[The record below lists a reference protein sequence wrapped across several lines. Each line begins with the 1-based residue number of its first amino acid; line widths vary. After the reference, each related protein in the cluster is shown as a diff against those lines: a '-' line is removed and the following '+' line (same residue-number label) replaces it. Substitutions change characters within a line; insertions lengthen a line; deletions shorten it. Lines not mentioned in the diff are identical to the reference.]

1 MTKNQLAKYIEETL
15 LTADATVIDI
25 ENLCE
30 KAKKYGFYGICVSP
44 KYVELAKELLKA
56 TEIKVISTVGYPY
69 GTTLPE
75 VKSVEAMLLASN
87 GADELDIVP
96 NFSALKEGEL
106 DLFYNEI
113 MDLAHEVKIPVK
125 IVLDAKRLSEK
136 DLITASKLSI
146 QAGAKFVKITN
157 ANPSLV
163 EIISNE
169 TMGDIKI
176 KVSAGIKDL
185 NTALA
190 YVSAGATR
198 IGTSA
203 GDKIIDEF
211 KENN

>member
-15 LTADATVIDI
+15 LTADATVVDI

-30 KAKKYGFYGICVSP
+30 RAKKYGFYGICVSP

-56 TEIKVISTVGYPY
+56 TEIKVVSVVGYPY

-87 GADELDIVP
+87 GVDELDIVP
-96 NFSALKEGEL
+96 NYSALKEGEL

-113 MDLAHEVKIPVK
+113 MDLAHEVKVPVK
-125 IVLDAKRLSEK
+125 IVLDAKRLDEK
-136 DLITASKLSI
+136 DMITASKLSI
-146 QAGAKFVKITN
+146 QAGAKFIKVTN
-157 ANPSLV
+157 ATASLIQV
-163 EIISNE
+163 LSNE

-185 NTALA
+185 NTALSF
-190 YVSAGATR
+190 VSAGATR

-211 KENN
+211 KA

>member
-203 GDKIIDEF
+203 GDNIIDEF
-211 KENN
+211 KA

>member
-15 LTADATVIDI
+15 LSADATVVDI

-56 TEIKVISTVGYPY
+56 TEIKVISVVGYPY

-75 VKSVEAMLLASN
+75 VKSVEAMLLSSN
-87 GADELDIVP
+87 GADELDVVP
-96 NFSALKEGEL
+96 NYSALKEGEL

-113 MDLAHEVKIPVK
+113 MDLSHEVKIPVK
-125 IVLDAKRLSEK
+125 IVLDAKRLNEK
-136 DLITASKLSI
+136 DMITASKLSI
-146 QAGAKFVKITN
+146 QAGAKFIKVTN
-157 ANPSLV
+157 ATA
-163 EIISNE
+163 EIVQILSNE

-185 NTALA
+185 NTALSF
-190 YVSAGATR
+190 VSTGATR
-198 IGTSA
+198 IGTSS

-211 KENN
+211 KA

>member
-113 MDLAHEVKIPVK
+113 MDLSHEVKIPVK

-157 ANPSLV
+157 AKPSLV

-211 KENN
+211 KA

>member
-15 LTADATVIDI
+15 LTADATVVDI

-30 KAKKYGFYGICVSP
+30 RAKKYGFYGICVSP

-56 TEIKVISTVGYPY
+56 TEIKVVSVVGYPY

-87 GADELDIVP
+87 GVDELDIVP
-96 NFSALKEGEL
+96 NYSALKEGEL

-113 MDLAHEVKIPVK
+113 MDLAHEVKVPVK
-125 IVLDAKRLSEK
+125 IVLDAKRLDEK
-136 DLITASKLSI
+136 DMITASKLSI
-146 QAGAKFVKITN
+146 QAGAKFIKVTN
-157 ANPSLV
+157 ATASLV
-163 EIISNE
+163 QVLSNE

-185 NTALA
+185 NTALSF
-190 YVSAGATR
+190 VSAGATR

-211 KENN
+211 KA

>member
-113 MDLAHEVKIPVK
+113 MDLSHEVKIPVK

-211 KENN
+211 KA

>member
-15 LTADATVIDI
+15 LTADATVVDI

-30 KAKKYGFYGICVSP
+30 RAKKYGFYGICVSP

-56 TEIKVISTVGYPY
+56 TEIKVISVVGYPY

-87 GADELDIVP
+87 GVDELDIVP
-96 NFSALKEGEL
+96 NYSALKEGEL

-113 MDLAHEVKIPVK
+113 MDLAHEVKVPVK
-125 IVLDAKRLSEK
+125 IVLDAKRLDEK
-136 DLITASKLSI
+136 DMITASKLSI
-146 QAGAKFVKITN
+146 QAGAKFIKLTN
-157 ANPSLV
+157 ATASLV
-163 EIISNE
+163 QVLSNE

-185 NTALA
+185 NTALSF
-190 YVSAGATR
+190 VSAGATR

-211 KENN
+211 KA

>member
-15 LTADATVIDI
+15 LTADATVVDI

-30 KAKKYGFYGICVSP
+30 RAKKYGFYGICVSP

-56 TEIKVISTVGYPY
+56 TEIKVISVVGYPY

-87 GADELDIVP
+87 GVDELDIVP
-96 NFSALKEGEL
+96 NYSALKEGEL

-113 MDLAHEVKIPVK
+113 MDLAHEVKVPVK
-125 IVLDAKRLSEK
+125 IVLDAKRLDEK
-136 DLITASKLSI
+136 DMITASKLSI
-146 QAGAKFVKITN
+146 QAGAKFIKVTN
-157 ANPSLV
+157 ATASLV
-163 EIISNE
+163 QVLSNE
-169 TMGDIKI
+169 TMDDIKI

-185 NTALA
+185 NTALSF
-190 YVSAGATR
+190 VSAGATR

-211 KENN
+211 KA

>member
-125 IVLDAKRLSEK
+125 IVLDAKRVSEK

-211 KENN
+211 KA

>member
-211 KENN
+211 KS

>member
-211 KENN
+211 KA